1 MAVDVGGEAY
11 VGVSQK
17 VLHKPGVYTLPQQER
32 GARMPQVVEAGLLGQ
47 FCTLEQSLE
56 GAGDLLD
63 YPAELELV
71 ASTFGL
77 LGAIHEDYLLPPI
90 LPPRSFGWHRR
101 LL

>member
-1 MAVDVGGEAY
+1 VAVDVGGEAY

-56 GAGDLLD
+56 GAIQ
-63 YPAELELV
+63 V
-71 ASTFGL
+71 AARDGRADGGGKPQT
-77 LGAIHEDYLLPPI
+77 
-90 LPPRSFGWHRR
+90 
-101 LL
+101 